1 MMKAL
6 HYCNLDA
13 GDGGTAMTAY
23 LIVKGLRGEGVDAQ
37 VSMYGLLKGHQL
49 WGDDIP
55 IHDCHRPWPGRMAYS
70 PWLKKELRSVAGVDL
85 YHAHGVWQY
94 PTYALCDV
102 ARSQGKPYLMT
113 PHGMLYPQDIAKSHA
128 RLKRWSLRWRLLA
141 DLNGAA
147 CVHATC
153 GAERDHCRE
162 LGVTAPIAVIPNPVE
177 IKTYPPPKG
186 DGVFRLG
193 YLGRLSPRKHVE
205 KLILAFAHLGLKDAE
220 LVIIGGGDRDYERRL
235 RQLAGGLRLTNVR
248 FTGFLSGKAK
258 DEALARLSVLALPS
272 EFENMGNVV
281 LEALVRGIPCIA
293 TQGAPW
299 SVLAEEACGWW
310 VPFDQQA
317 IEGAVGEAARRTAGE
332 LAAMGRRGR
341 RVAAERYSV
350 ESVARRMKQ
359 LYTWVLAPEEVAKP
373 DFVDWNEQD
382 SQTAIH
388 PEKPLL
394 NQKEDSNLP

>member
-1 MMKAL
+1 MGLSSDGLGTDMCNLGDAHDMMKVL
-6 HYCNLDA
+6 YWGTLDVA
-13 GDGGTAMTAY
+13 DGGPAMSSY
-23 LIVKGLRGEGVDAQ
+23 LTLKGLRMENVNAEIAVYRHPD
-37 VSMYGLLKGHQL
+37 GHTL
-49 WGDDIP
+49 VGNDIP

-70 PWLKKELRSVAGVDL
+70 PWLKKELRSVSGVDI

-102 ARSQGKPYLMT
+102 ARRKGKPYLIS
-113 PHGMLYPQDIAKSHA
+113 PRGMLYPQDIAKSHA
-128 RLKRWSLRWRLLA
+128 RLKRWSLRWRLLD
-141 DLNGAA
+141 DLNRAA

-153 GAERDHCRE
+153 EEERDHCRAQ
-162 LGVTAPIAVIPNPVE
+162 GVTAPIAVIPNPVE
-177 IKTYPPPKG
+177 IKTYPQPVH
-186 DGVFRLG
+186 DGRFRLG

-205 KLILAFAHLGLKDAE
+205 KLILAFAHLGLKEAE
-220 LVIIGGGDRDYERRL
+220 LVIIGGGDRDYEGQL
-235 RQLAGGLRLTNVR
+235 RQLAAWLGLTNVR

-258 DEALARLSVLALPS
+258 DEALASLSVLALPS

-299 SVLAEEACGWW
+299 RVLAEEACGWW

-317 IEGAVGEAARRTAGE
+317 IDQAVGEAARRTAGE
-332 LAAMGRRGR
+332 LGAMGERGR

-359 LYTWVLAPEEVAKP
+359 LYAWVMRPEGVATP
-373 DFVDWNEQD
+373 DFVD
-382 SQTAIH
+382 
-388 PEKPLL
+388 K
-394 NQKEDSNLP
+394 KE